1 MIKTK
6 FYLIKHLLQA
16 NKGNSL
22 TEEPL
27 KTRAM
32 HDEGE
37 AIESPET
44 VNKNSR
50 NEQSRLGVTQQQK
63 HIEY

>member
-1 MIKTK
+1 MIETK
-6 FYLIKHLLQA
+6 FYLIEHLLQA

-27 KTRAM
+27 KARVM

-50 NEQSRLGVTQQQK
+50 NKQSRVTQQQK

>member
-1 MIKTK
+1 MIETK
-6 FYLIKHLLQA
+6 FYLIEHLLQA

-27 KTRAM
+27 KARVM
-32 HDEGE
+32 HDKGE

-50 NEQSRLGVTQQQK
+50 NKQSRVTQQQK